1 MFNSEITGN
10 FNSMNRTITAIV
22 VTVLLSATAKTF
34 AQGILDE
41 VGDNTPQTQ
50 YAYATF
56 KTTRI
61 IMGQSVENT
70 AKGELNFLIE
80 HNFGRVNLGPYEFF
94 GLDQANMRLGL
105 DYGVNDWLNV
115 GIGRSSY
122 EKTYDGFVKA
132 RILRQS
138 TGARNMPVTISF
150 YSNMMLNSLKWQDL
164 NRTNYF
170 TSRLSYTAQLLVA
183 RKFSNSLSLQLM
195 PTYIHKNLVPRI
207 VDQNDIFAMGAGA
220 RVKVTQRTSITG
232 EYYYLLPGQTADD
245 YQNCLSLGVDLETG
259 GHVFQLR
266 ISNAQPMFERGFIT
280 ETSGKWSKGDIY
292 FGFTINRIFTIV
304 KPKGE

>member
-1 MFNSEITGN
+1 MSRKIIAILLTALFAGIGN
-10 FNSMNRTITAIV
+10 TY
-22 VTVLLSATAKTF
+22 
-34 AQGILDE
+34 AQGILDMME
-41 VGDNTPQTQ
+41 DDAPKTE

-56 KTTRI
+56 KATRV
-61 IMGQSVENT
+61 IMGHSVENT
-70 AKGELNFLIE
+70 APGELNFLIE

-105 DYGVNDWLNV
+105 DYGINDWLNV

-138 TGARNMPVTISF
+138 TGDKKMPVTISIF
-150 YSNMMLNSLKWQDL
+150 SNLMLNSLKWQDTS
-164 NRTNYF
+164 RTNYF
-170 TSRLSYTAQLLVA
+170 SSRLSYTTQLLIA
-183 RKFSNSLSLQLM
+183 RKFSNAFSLQLM
-195 PTYIHKNLVPRI
+195 PTYIHKNLVPRNI
-207 VDQNDIFAMGAGA
+207 DQNDIFALGVGT
-220 RVKVTQRTSITG
+220 RIKLTQRTSLTG

-245 YQNCLSLGVDLETG
+245 YQNCLSIGVDLETG

-266 ISNAQPMFERGFIT
+266 VSNAQPMFERGFIT

-292 FGFTINRIFTIV
+292 FGFTINRVFTIV
-304 KPKGE
+304 KPKA

>member
-1 MFNSEITGN
+1 VFNSEITGN
-10 FNSMNRTITAIV
+10 SHSMNRTITAVLI
-22 VTVLLSATAKTF
+22 TVLISASAKSF

-41 VGDNTPQTQ
+41 MGDNTPQIQ
-50 YAYATF
+50 YTYATF
-56 KTTRI
+56 KTTRL

-70 AKGELNFLIE
+70 AKGELNFIIE

-115 GIGRSSY
+115 GVGRSSY
-122 EKTYDGFVKA
+122 EKTYDGFLKA

-138 TGARNMPVTISF
+138 TGARIMPVTLSL
-150 YSNMMLNSLKWQDL
+150 YSNVMLNSLKWQDPG
-164 NRTNYF
+164 RTNYF

-195 PTYIHKNLVPRI
+195 PTYIHKNMVPRI

-220 RVKVTQRTSITG
+220 RVKVTQRTSLTG
-232 EYYYLLPGQTADD
+232 EYYYLLPGQTAGD

-266 ISNAQPMFERGFIT
+266 VSNAQPMFERGFIT

-304 KPKGE
+304 KPKE

>member
-1 MFNSEITGN
+1 MSRKIIAILLTALFAGIGN
-10 FNSMNRTITAIV
+10 TY
-22 VTVLLSATAKTF
+22 
-34 AQGILDE
+34 AQGILDMME
-41 VGDNTPQTQ
+41 DDAPKTE

-56 KTTRI
+56 KATRV
-61 IMGQSVENT
+61 IMGHSVENT
-70 AKGELNFLIE
+70 AAGELNFLIE

-105 DYGVNDWLNV
+105 DYGINDWLNA

-138 TGARNMPVTISF
+138 TGDKKMPVTVSIF
-150 YSNMMLNSLKWQDL
+150 SNLMLNSLKWQDTS
-164 NRTNYF
+164 RTNYF
-170 TSRLSYTAQLLVA
+170 SSRLSYTTQLLIA
-183 RKFSNSLSLQLM
+183 RKFSNAFSLQLM
-195 PTYIHKNLVPRI
+195 PTYIHKNLVPRNI
-207 VDQNDIFAMGAGA
+207 DQNDIFALGVGT
-220 RVKVTQRTSITG
+220 RIKLTQRTSLTG

-245 YQNCLSLGVDLETG
+245 YQNCLSIGVDLETG

-266 ISNAQPMFERGFIT
+266 VSNAQPMFERGFIT

-292 FGFTINRIFTIV
+292 FGFTINRVFTIV
-304 KPKGE
+304 KPKA

>member
-1 MFNSEITGN
+1 
-10 FNSMNRTITAIV
+10 MNRKAAVI
-22 VTVLLSATAKTF
+22 LLSLLLIAGTGRSL
-34 AQGILDE
+34 AQGILDMM
-41 VGDNTPQTQ
+41 DDDTPKTE
-50 YAYATF
+50 YAFATF
-56 KTTRI
+56 KATRV

-105 DYGVNDWLNV
+105 DYGVNDWLNIGV
-115 GIGRSSY
+115 GRSSY
-122 EKTYDGFVKA
+122 QKTFDGLIKA

-138 TGARNMPVTISF
+138 SGKKNMPVTVSW
-150 YSNMMLNSLKWQDL
+150 YSNIMLNSTKWQDTG
-164 NRTNYF
+164 RTNYF
-170 TSRLSYTAQLLVA
+170 SSRLSYTAQLLIA
-183 RKFSNSLSLQLM
+183 RKFSNAFSLQLM

-207 VDQNDIFAMGAGA
+207 VDQNDIFALGAGA
-220 RVKVTQRTSITG
+220 RVKITQRTSLTG

-292 FGFTINRIFTIV
+292 FGFTINRVFTIV
-304 KPKGE
+304 KPKE

>member
-1 MFNSEITGN
+1 
-10 FNSMNRTITAIV
+10 MNRKAAVI
-22 VTVLLSATAKTF
+22 LLSLLLIAGTGRSL
-34 AQGILDE
+34 AQGILDMM
-41 VGDNTPQTQ
+41 DDDTPKTE
-50 YAYATF
+50 YAFATF
-56 KTTRI
+56 KATRV

-105 DYGVNDWLNV
+105 DYGVNDWLNIGV
-115 GIGRSSY
+115 GRSSY
-122 EKTYDGFVKA
+122 QKTYDGLIKA

-138 TGARNMPVTISF
+138 SGEKNMPVTVSW
-150 YSNMMLNSLKWQDL
+150 YSNIMLNSTKWQDTG
-164 NRTNYF
+164 RTNYF
-170 TSRLSYTAQLLVA
+170 SSRLSYTAQLLIA
-183 RKFSNSLSLQLM
+183 RKFSNAFSLQLM

-207 VDQNDIFAMGAGA
+207 VDQNDIFALGAGA
-220 RVKVTQRTSITG
+220 RVKVTQRTSLTG

-292 FGFTINRIFTIV
+292 FGFTINRVFTIV
-304 KPKGE
+304 KPKE

>member
-1 MFNSEITGN
+1 
-10 FNSMNRTITAIV
+10 MNRTITAVLI
-22 VTVLLSATAKTF
+22 TVLISASAKSF

-41 VGDNTPQTQ
+41 MGDNTPQIQ
-50 YAYATF
+50 YTYATF
-56 KTTRI
+56 KTTRL

-70 AKGELNFLIE
+70 AKGELNFIIE

-115 GIGRSSY
+115 GVGRSSY
-122 EKTYDGFVKA
+122 EKTYDGFLKA

-138 TGARNMPVTISF
+138 TGARIMPVTLSL
-150 YSNMMLNSLKWQDL
+150 YSNVMLNSLKWQDPG
-164 NRTNYF
+164 RTNYF

-195 PTYIHKNLVPRI
+195 PTYIHKNMVPRI

-220 RVKVTQRTSITG
+220 RVKVTQRTSLTG

-266 ISNAQPMFERGFIT
+266 VSNAQPMFERGFIT

-304 KPKGE
+304 KPKE

>member
-10 FNSMNRTITAIV
+10 SHSMNRTITAVLI
-22 VTVLLSATAKTF
+22 TVLISASAKSF

-41 VGDNTPQTQ
+41 MGDNTPQIQ
-50 YAYATF
+50 YTYATF
-56 KTTRI
+56 KTTRL

-70 AKGELNFLIE
+70 AKGELNFIIE

-115 GIGRSSY
+115 GVGRSSY
-122 EKTYDGFVKA
+122 EKTYDGFLKA

-138 TGARNMPVTISF
+138 TGARIMPVTLSL
-150 YSNMMLNSLKWQDL
+150 YSNVMLNSLKWQDPG
-164 NRTNYF
+164 RTNYF

-195 PTYIHKNLVPRI
+195 PTYIHKNMVPRI

-220 RVKVTQRTSITG
+220 RVKVTQRTSLTG

-266 ISNAQPMFERGFIT
+266 VSNAQPMFERGFIT

-304 KPKGE
+304 KPKE

>member
-1 MFNSEITGN
+1 MKRFANTLIIILLIAFTGR
-10 FNSMNRTITAIV
+10 SY
-22 VTVLLSATAKTF
+22 

-41 VGDNTPQTQ
+41 MGDDTPKTQ
-50 YAYATF
+50 YAFATF
-56 KTTRI
+56 KATRI

-105 DYGVNDWLNV
+105 DYGINDWLNIGV
-115 GIGRSSY
+115 GRSSY
-122 EKTYDGFVKA
+122 EKTYDGFAKA
-132 RILRQS
+132 RIFRQS
-138 TGARNMPVTISF
+138 SGARNMPVTVSF
-150 YSNMMLNSLKWQDL
+150 YSNIMLNSLKWQDTS
-164 NRTNYF
+164 RTNYF
-170 TSRLSYTAQLLVA
+170 SSRLSYTAQLLIA
-183 RKFSNSLSLQLM
+183 RKFSNAFSFQLM

-207 VDQNDIFAMGAGA
+207 IDQNDIFALGAGA
-220 RVKVTQRTSITG
+220 RIKVTQRTSLTG
-232 EYYYLLPGQTADD
+232 EYYYLLPGQTAKD

-292 FGFTINRIFTIV
+292 FGFTINRVFTIV
-304 KPKGE
+304 KTEK